1 MATYHYE
8 FALLADPDVSANQS
22 RGLSL
27 QFNGFALVSAKNKK
41 KLVDLATSNKP
52 FTLEEVIKDAQG
64 TILFRDL
71 NYIVNDTKVRSNDTK
86 YNSAISDPGSHMFQ
100 GLVVEA
106 ADEIQLSYEP
116 QGADESKPEY
126 KARMKVHSCVVE
138 VPIYDTMFGD
148 RIRGGS
154 FGVDAIVLYGQAYNT
169 DFYSET
175 QQGKI
180 ERSVPIG
187 IVVFDQASPDLN
199 PSSSSDSKTKFTLK
213 IAIQVTGVHNITE
226 AVEDSRAYENWQK
239 FAGTMHVVNDNLLT
253 TSSYVISG
261 HDIAERDNP
270 LYKYDEGIYASS
282 AYPNYNEETID
293 FKSRLFFTNDVQED
307 QWDHN
312 VDFGSPARL
321 TILSNASAVNED
333 RTPQFM
339 LGKVSY
345 EQDTEKY
352 IHGSLDGVVESY
364 FMAQGTNN
372 ESWASNSGS
381 VYDVNWISKS
391 KPSCDFFS
399 DWLFTDSSIYTA
411 NHRPHIFQETDYS
424 KYLEGGTESDI
435 ANWSANSACFANGN
449 NLFAHKSIA
458 CGDGTNLNTADVI
471 SRGNNLIMNSSR
483 IKCYTRNLGKNDDLT
498 NGKNRDLYRYNALI
512 ANSQDVEVFQRV
524 IGKNDERGPNNPLTL
539 ILNSNYVKVDNRE
552 NGTGTFN
559 TEEQAR
565 SVMVGCNRTG
575 ITNSDN
581 DVLIGTN
588 GWRKRTDFDSVYT
601 DHWSTLTNGKNNI
614 FIGGLFTAKN
624 AKNCRIFGSGS
635 TDSDLN
641 TIEGTDNDGDLI
653 EVDDCFIFGRNCH
666 VYTKRETTEETTVCD
681 EHDVFYVGK
690 GLKNDIRQTNAYL
703 GSGNNGPTILMGWN
717 NQEYYQEGQTK
728 QIVIGSYRQ
737 KYSDEIPEFKYNGF
751 EFTLV
756 HPKDPVVWTDGI
768 GYDKDR
774 VQHWIKETELTL
786 QDVKGRTVDYGSEA
800 INLGFLKGRTD
811 ENYSKHAFEN
821 MGRINLFKLYKLLKH
836 MYWEYGADGKPVVR
850 IQTDP
855 WAGESDTPVS
865 WNAWDRYGQTCLANL
880 VDDRFCYRAFE
891 PQGKPNV

>member
-1 MATYHYE
+1 MATYQYR

-27 QFNGFALVSAKNKK
+27 QFNGFALISLPKDKTRKNWIAN
-41 KLVDLATSNKP
+41 KLLGNES
-52 FTLEEVIKDAQG
+52 FTLDEVVKQG
-64 TILFRDL
+64 GTVLYRDIS
-71 NYIVNDTKVRSNDTK
+71 YIVNDGYVRSNDTK
-86 YNSAISDPGSHMFQ
+86 YNSAVTDPGSHMFQ

-106 ADEIQLSYEP
+106 AEEIKLSYDGELER
-116 QGADESKPEY
+116 G
-126 KARMKVHSCVVE
+126 SCVIE
-138 VPIYDTMFGD
+138 IPLYDTMFGD
-148 RIRGGS
+148 RIQGE
-154 FGVDAIVLYGQAYNT
+154 FDVDAIVLYGQAYNT

-187 IVVFDQASPDLN
+187 IVGFTSDQRPGLN
-199 PSSSSDSKTKFTLK
+199 PSSSSNNKTKFTLK
-213 IAIQVTGVHNITE
+213 IAIQVTGVHDITE

-307 QWDHN
+307 EWDHN

-321 TILSNASAVNED
+321 TILTNASAVNEY

-339 LGKVSY
+339 LGKVGF
-345 EQDTEKY
+345 ERDTAGY
-352 IHGSLDGVVESY
+352 VHGSLDGVVESY

-372 ESWASNSGS
+372 ENWACSSGS
-381 VYDVNWISKS
+381 VYDVNWISKT
-391 KPSCDFFS
+391 KPGCDFFS
-399 DWLFTDSSIYTA
+399 DWLFTDASIYTA
-411 NHRPHIFQETDYS
+411 NHRPHIFQETDFS
-424 KYLEGGTESDI
+424 KYLEGGSEYDL
-435 ANWSANSACFANGN
+435 ANWAANSACFANGN
-449 NLFAHKSIA
+449 NLFTHKSLA

-483 IKCYTRNLGKNDDLT
+483 VKCYTRHLGKDDDLT

-524 IGKNDERGPNNPLTL
+524 KGKHGERGKNNPLTM
-539 ILNSNYVKVDNRE
+539 ILNSNYVKIDNTG
-552 NGTGTFN
+552 NGTDSFN

-565 SVMVGCNRTG
+565 SVLIGCNRTG
-575 ITNSDN
+575 IENGDN
-581 DVLIGTN
+581 DVMLGIN
-588 GWRKRTDFDSVYT
+588 GWRVKSQIDGVYT

-624 AKNCRIFGSGS
+624 AKNCRIFGTGS
-635 TDSDLN
+635 NSEDLN
-641 TIEGTDNDGDLI
+641 TIEGSDNDGGLI

-666 VYTKRETTEETTVCD
+666 IYTKRERATWEPPTAETTLCD

-690 GLKNDIRQTNAYL
+690 GLRNDIRQTNAYH
-703 GSGNNGPTILMGWN
+703 SAGNNGPTILMGLN

-728 QIVIGSYRQ
+728 QIVVGSYRPA
-737 KYSDEIPEFKYNGF
+737 STEIPEFKYNGF

-756 HPKDPVVWTDGI
+756 HPKDPVIWTDG
-768 GYDKDR
+768 DSNDR
-774 VQHWIKETELTL
+774 EPHWIKETELTL

-836 MYWEYGADGKPVVR
+836 MYWEYGADGKPVIR
-850 IQTDP
+850 INPDL

-891 PQGKPNV
+891 PQWKAND

>member
-1 MATYHYE
+1 MATYQYK

-27 QFNGFALVSAKNKK
+27 QFNGFALISMPMPAENKDWIADQ
-41 KLVDLATSNKP
+41 LNGNKP
-52 FTLEEVIKDAQG
+52 FTLDEVVKKGG
-64 TILFRDL
+64 TVLYRDIS
-71 NYIVNDTKVRSNDTK
+71 YIVNDGYVRSNDTK
-86 YNSAISDPGSHMFQ
+86 YSSAINDPGSHMFQ

-106 ADEIQLSYEP
+106 AEEIKLSYDGELER
-116 QGADESKPEY
+116 G
-126 KARMKVHSCVVE
+126 SCVLE
-138 VPIYDTMFGD
+138 IPLYDTMFGD
-148 RIRGGS
+148 RIQGE
-154 FGVDAIVLYGQAYNT
+154 FDIDAIVLYGQAYNT
-169 DFYSET
+169 DFYSDT

-187 IVVFDQASPDLN
+187 IVGFTESARPGLN
-199 PSSSSDSKTKFTLK
+199 PSSTSTSKTKFTLK
-213 IAIQVTGVHNITE
+213 IAIQVTGVYDETS
-226 AVEDSRAYENWQK
+226 AVADSSAYENWQK

-321 TILSNASAVNED
+321 TILSNASAVNEY

-345 EQDTEKY
+345 EEDTARY
-352 IHGSLDGVVESY
+352 VHGSLDGIVENY
-364 FMAQGTNN
+364 FVASGTSLKGQNIPP
-372 ESWASNSGS
+372 SGYIVGS
-381 VYDVNWISKS
+381 VYASEWISKS
-391 KPSCDFFS
+391 KPAFDIFS
-399 DWLFTDSSIYTA
+399 DWLYTEPGIYTPG
-411 NHRPHIFQETDYS
+411 HSPYVFQENDFAS
-424 KYLEGGTESDI
+424 YLSGGNVSDI
-435 ANWSANSACFANGN
+435 EKWRDTSACFANGN
-449 NLFAHKSIA
+449 NLFTHKSIA

-483 IKCYTRNLGKNDDLT
+483 VKCYTRNLGKNDDLT
-498 NGKNRDLYRYNALI
+498 LRENRHLYRYNAFI
-512 ANSQDVEVFQRV
+512 ANSQDVDVFQRV

-588 GWRKRTDFDSVYT
+588 GWRKRTDFDSVYN
-601 DHWSTLTNGKNNI
+601 DYWSTLTNGKNNI
-614 FIGGLFTAKN
+614 FIGGLFEAKN

-635 TDSDLN
+635 TEGDLN
-641 TIEGTDNDGDLI
+641 KIEGTDNNGRHI

-666 VYTKRETTEETTVCD
+666 IYTKRETTICE

-690 GLKNDIRQTNAYL
+690 GLRNDIRQTNAYL

-756 HPKDPVVWTDGI
+756 HPKDPVIWTDG
-768 GYDKDR
+768 YSNDR

-800 INLGFLKGRTD
+800 INLGFLKGRND
-811 ENYSKHAFEN
+811 ENYSKHAFES

-850 IQTDP
+850 INPDL
-855 WAGESDTPVS
+855 WSGESDTPVS

-880 VDDRFCYRAFE
+880 VDDNFCYRAFE
-891 PQGKPNV
+891 PQWKAND